1 MGTGDYYRLRHSI
14 GASVAIYW
22 PFFKELWNEMMNY
35 KPAQAKADKAIFNTE
50 DEALLADLDLD
61 F

>member
-1 MGTGDYYRLRHSI
+1 MERND
-14 GASVAIYW
+14 
-22 PFFKELWNEMMNY
+22 ELQA
-35 KPAQAKADKAIFNTE
+35 AQAKADKAIFNAE